1 MKSFFSINNVVLG
14 YQKNKPVL
22 KIDKLSIPKNKMV
35 FLLGKSGV
43 GKSTILELLGLMNNT
58 LINANEGSLSFQN
71 GASNYDYADLW
82 SSSEQT
88 LSEFRN
94 QYFSFI
100 FQNENLMHNF
110 TAGENICVT
119 QMIQGKSY
127 AEAKALALQL
137 MNKLGIDQSK
147 FNAPIAEF
155 SGGQRQRLSFI
166 RAIST
171 NYKVLFCDEPTGNL
185 DWDNARNLMQIL
197 KDDLIAKEASAVIVS
212 HDISLAL
219 EFADYIYLLTEHK
232 SNENNWGEITANNV
246 IEKSQWENNLNE
258 FKFTFE
264 EKLK

>member
-1 MKSFFSINNVVLG
+1 MKPFFSIDNVELG

-22 KIDKLSIPKNKMV
+22 KINSLSIPKNKMV

-58 LINANEGSLSFQN
+58 LLNSNEGSLTFQN
-71 GASNYDYADLW
+71 GVNNYDYTSLW
-82 SSSEQT
+82 AGTEKS
-88 LSEFRN
+88 LAEFRN

-119 QMIQGKSY
+119 QMIQGKSLKD
-127 AEAKALALQL
+127 AKELALSL
-137 MNKLGIDQSK
+137 MQKLGIDVAK
-147 FNAPIAEF
+147 FDAPIAEF

-171 NYKVLFCDEPTGNL
+171 NYKVLFGDEPTGNL
-185 DWDNARNLMQIL
+185 DWDNARNLMQVL
-197 KDDLIAKEASAVIVS
+197 KDDILAKEASAVIVS
-212 HDISLAL
+212 HDISLAM

-232 SNENNWGEITANNV
+232 ENNETWGKITAENV
-246 IEKSQWENNLNE
+246 IERTNWENNFAQ
-258 FKFTFE
+258 FKNSFE

>member
-1 MKSFFSINNVVLG
+1 MKPFFSINNVELG

-22 KIDKLSIPKNKMV
+22 KIDSLSIPKNKMV

-58 LINANEGSLSFQN
+58 LLNAETGTLNFQN
-71 GASNYDYADLW
+71 GVNNYKYVELW
-82 SSSEQT
+82 NSTEKS
-88 LSEFRN
+88 LAEFRN

-119 QMIQGKSY
+119 QMIQGKSFSD
-127 AEAKALALQL
+127 AKNLAIKL
-137 MNKLGIDQSK
+137 MHKLGIDDAK
-147 FNAPIAEF
+147 FDSPIAEF

-171 NYKVLFCDEPTGNL
+171 NYKILFGDEPTGNL
-185 DWDNARNLMQIL
+185 DWDNARNLMQVL
-197 KDDLIAKEASAVIVS
+197 KEDIIEKEASAIIVS
-212 HDISLAL
+212 HDISLAM
-219 EFADYIYLLTEHK
+219 EFADYVYLLTEHK
-232 SNENNWGEITANNV
+232 DQNENWGEIKQENI
-246 IEKSQWENNLNE
+246 IERSKWKNDFENY
-258 FKFTFE
+258 KTTFE